1 MPVNIN
7 DKVLVIPEGKTGYIT
22 AKTDGL
28 YVVDG
33 RDAFD
38 ASEVI
43 PWDGDDIIIEVSL
56 KNPCCT
62 PERHG
67 DWVDL
72 KAASTYTY
80 EAGDAFIVSLG
91 VAMKLPRC
99 YEAILAPRS
108 SAFGKYGVIQ
118 TNSIGIIDGSY
129 CGNNDIWGM
138 PVYAL
143 KSGVINEGDRIAQ
156 FRLVKTM
163 DAVRFDEV
171 AVLHGKERGGFG
183 STGR

>member
-1 MPVNIN
+1 MNIN

-22 AKTDGL
+22 AKTDGR

-43 PWDGDDIIIEVSL
+43 PWDGDDITIEVSL

-118 TNSIGIIDGSY
+118 TNGIGVIDNSY
-129 CGNNDIWGM
+129 AGTDDIWGM
-138 PVYAL
+138 PLYAL
-143 KSGVINEGDRIAQ
+143 KDGVINAYDRIAQ
-156 FRLVKTM
+156 FRIVPVMGNVTFTDGPM
-163 DAVRFDEV
+163 GDN
-171 AVLHGKERGGFG
+171 RGGFG